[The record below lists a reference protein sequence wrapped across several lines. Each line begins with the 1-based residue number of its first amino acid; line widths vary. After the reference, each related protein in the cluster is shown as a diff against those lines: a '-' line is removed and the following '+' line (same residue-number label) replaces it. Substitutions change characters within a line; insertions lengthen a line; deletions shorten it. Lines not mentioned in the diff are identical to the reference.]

1 MQIRPLSLSV
11 TNLRRINYACKIQAR
26 PADLRSAWKYKIRL
40 SQHTLQAKIYKIQ
53 NWIWAIGAGTRRH
66 HQQLGVRDAQKQIEM
81 NSLCM
86 PLCKQ
91 HQPAHTYIP
100 ACTHQRQA
108 KLNGAGR
115 WKTPLA
121 PILIGTYSNNA
132 LCISTIQFAG
142 RWILCVADTGT
153 LSARR
158 HRFIS
163 HYFMFQ
169 NNIHQ
174 CKSSEWMTIRVFI
187 FSAQEK
193 RTLVKNYCF

>member
-1 MQIRPLSLSV
+1 MLLNADPASLSV
-11 TNLRRINYACKIQAR
+11 ANCRRNGNSQHKPAAHQLRMQNPR
-26 PADLRSAWKYKIRL
+26 PAGRPAKRVKYEIRL
-40 SQHTLQAKIYKIQ
+40 AQHTLQAKIYKIQ

-66 HQQLGVRDAQKQIEM
+66 HQQLGVRDAQKQIEL

-158 HRFIS
+158 HRFLS
-163 HYFMFQ
+163 HYYIFQ

-174 CKSSEWMTIRVFI
+174 CKSSE
-187 FSAQEK
+187 
-193 RTLVKNYCF
+193 